1 MSKGGAGKV
10 YFVLYLAVILELL
23 IIFIE
28 RDEAEEGLR
37 RQQQQAI
44 QIVQTILSQL
54 QSGQGATGITASP
67 KDNIVINDK
76 DQNANKRNYD
86 ITVSVGDPK
95 ATITTNGQTISG
107 ADVAKLEYIVSHI
120 GNDKLEEKDLGD
132 DSLDIQSGNVI
143 FKAELGTSVGSY
155 TDPRQT
161 YGAGIPADPNDKYFT
176 LNEEKTAE
184 QVARGKRVKV
194 FSVNFKPNQGPGWYR
209 LRFYSETNRIMGVSG
224 EVKNDDTIR
233 IGNIKLTVLQ
243 LRQVQKVL
251 AKEHGAEGENNQ
263 VGKYITQLLTADAYK
278 TLPENQSSVSFN
290 VHVVRPEAPPPA
302 QPFAA
307 IQLPRDTVYWY
318 DAAPFSVPVT
328 LGPKEANKAIS
339 GGASLVQT
347 DAAQNRF
354 LATIAAPQAGP
365 TTLTATA
372 SNAGMVASSG
382 DKILM
387 VEKPMLRAAKVDNKG
402 NAINGTKN
410 WRGLR
415 GVIGGVYDPSSEWAS
430 PYIPADH
437 YQTVVT
443 IGGKEV
449 LNRPGV
455 TFKNLSP
462 DQQKALT
469 ISDGVKAE
477 DVVTKVYWKPGGV
490 SDPTQWKLL
499 LANQDGLGAL
509 IGLEGKMTITYPT
522 PTLVADNYDFT
533 FLINPKNLRF
543 QTPPFQML
551 QRIGAQEVGVQ
562 ATATCAECDAYG
574 LGISLDQEGDK
585 DWKLSMKV
593 NNFAQL
599 LKRQKEINGKRFEI
613 ELLMQGRNAQKS
625 EVMSIT
631 TTVSAR

>member
-54 QSGQGATGITASP
+54 QSGSGATGITASP
-67 KDNIVINDK
+67 KDNIVINEK
-76 DQNANKRNYD
+76 DPNANKRNYD
-86 ITVSVGDPK
+86 ITVSVGDPR
-95 ATITTNGQTISG
+95 ASLSVNGQTIKG
-107 ADVAKLEYIVSHI
+107 DDVAKLEYIVSHI
-120 GNDKLEEKDLGD
+120 GNDKLEEKDLGE
-132 DSLDIQSGNVI
+132 DSLDIQNGNVI
-143 FKAELGTSVGSY
+143 FKAELGTSIGSY

-161 YGAGIPADPNDKYFT
+161 FGSSIPADANDKYFT
-176 LNEEKTAE
+176 LNQEKTDE

-194 FSVNFKPNQGPGWYR
+194 FSVNFKPNQGAGWYR

-233 IGNIKLTVLQ
+233 IGNIRLTVLQ

-251 AKEHGAEGENNQ
+251 AKEHTPGGENSQ
-263 VGKYITQLLTADAYK
+263 VSKYIDQLLTADAYK
-278 TLPENQSSVSFN
+278 SLPENQSSVSFN

-307 IQLPRDTVYWY
+307 INLPRDTVYWY

-328 LGPKEANKAIS
+328 LGPKEASRDIS
-339 GGASLVQT
+339 GGARLVET
-347 DAAQNRF
+347 DAKRNLY
-354 LATIAAPQAGP
+354 LATIDQPQPGA
-365 TTLTATA
+365 TTLTAKA
-372 SNAGMVASSG
+372 SNAGMVETSE
-382 DKILM
+382 KILV
-387 VEKPMLRAAKVDNKG
+387 VEKPLLRAAKFKDGQPVN
-402 NAINGTKN
+402 NGTKN

-415 GVIGGVYDPSSEWAS
+415 GVIGGIYDPSSEWAS

-437 YQTVVT
+437 YQTVVK
-443 IGGKEV
+443 IKGVEV

-469 ISDGVKAE
+469 ITDGMKAE
-477 DVVTKVYWKPGGV
+477 DIVANVYWKPGGTA
-490 SDPTQWKLL
+490 DPTQWKLL
-499 LANQDGLGAL
+499 LSNQEGAGAV
-509 IGLEGKMTITYPT
+509 IPLEGKMLISYPA
-522 PTLVADNYDFT
+522 PQLSADNYDYT
-533 FLINPKNLRF
+533 FLINPKNQRF
-543 QTPPFQML
+543 TTPTFTMS

-562 ATATCAECDAYG
+562 ATASCAECNQDG
-574 LGISLDQEGDK
+574 LDVTLDQEDDK
-585 DWKLSMKV
+585 NWKLTMKV
-593 NNFAQL
+593 NNFNQL
-599 LKRQKEINGKRFEI
+599 LKNQRTINGKRYEVEI
-613 ELLMQGRNAQKS
+613 LMQGKGQQKS
-625 EVMSIT
+625 EVMSVT
-631 TTVSAR
+631 TTISAR